1 MALLKFKQGLA
12 TNLPSYVASGESST
26 VGVVY
31 ITSDTQEMKVDLPSG
46 RINISDFVIAD
57 SVDDNGILTVG
68 GKAINKYF
76 DNLFYYVKGETVL
89 RKCTATEIAGEV
101 TSVSWIKIGD
111 LTALNSAVEALTDR
125 VDNAEGKIS
134 ALEAKDTEL
143 ESVIA
148 GLGAE
153 DIKTESDIYVTTK
166 VGNLGIGNIPANTSI
181 QALLLSMLCA
191 DSAPSVTNTSLKF
204 SKGETKYIEVGSST
218 TQEVTASFE
227 DGKYPYGY
235 ALTTDGEVDTTD
247 GSDED
252 KAAGV
257 NNSSDAINHPGV
269 TKSAFTINYRGGDPE
284 ASSTASDTL
293 TVTLNSGVEKA
304 HATQSASASVTH
316 SAGYIPVSI
325 LKNKYKSKKISSNT
339 RTATLE
345 AFRWYEPMYYGF
357 KYEGALIADPEAITA
372 TEIKALSGTVTGETA
387 YNRTT
392 PTNAKATGSWRQ
404 YFIAIPVGC
413 GVELEKAVDTTNQP
427 LPVKKVA
434 NNVKLTFGAAE
445 DPAEVM
451 YEVFYIAF
459 PSAFDTVEFNLTW
472 KQG

>member
-1 MALLKFKQGLA
+1 MALLKFKQGLVG
-12 TNLPSYVASGESST
+12 NLPEYSAES
-26 VGVVY
+26 VGTVY
-31 ITSDTQEMKVDLPSG
+31 ITSDSQEMKVDLPGG
-46 RINISDFVIAD
+46 RISVSDFVIAD
-57 SVDDNGILTVG
+57 SVDANGILTAG
-68 GKAINKYF
+68 GKVINKYF
-76 DNLFYYVKGETVL
+76 DNLFYYVKGEAVL
-89 RKCTATEIAGEV
+89 RKCAATEITETV
-101 TSVSWIKIGD
+101 TSVVWTKIGD
-111 LTALNSAVEALTDR
+111 LEALNSAVEALAGR
-125 VDNAEGKIS
+125 VSTAEGKIT

-143 ESVIA
+143 ESAIA
-148 GLGAE
+148 GINAGNVDTTDE
-153 DIKTESDIYVTTK
+153 IVVTK
-166 VGNLGIGNIPANTSI
+166 AVGNYAVGKKIDPETSL
-181 QALLLSMLCA
+181 QDLLLNMLCA
-191 DSAPSVTNTSLKF
+191 DSAPNITNTSLKF
-204 SKGETKYIEVGSST
+204 SKGSTQYIEVGSST

-227 DGKYPYGY
+227 DGSYPYGY
-235 ALTTDGEVDTTD
+235 ALTTDGAVDTEN
-247 GSDED
+247 GSDGD
-252 KAAGV
+252 KAAKV
-257 NNSSDAINHPGV
+257 ADSSDAKNHPGV

-293 TVTLNSGVEKA
+293 TVTLKSGVEKA
-304 HATQSASASVTH
+304 RATQSATASVTH

-325 LKNKYKSKKISSNT
+325 LKNKYKSRKISSNT

-372 TEIKALSGTVTGETA
+372 AEIKALGGTVTGETA

-392 PTNAKATGSWRQ
+392 PTKAKATGSWRQ

-434 NNVKLTFGAAE
+434 NNVKLSFGAAD

-472 KQG
+472 KKG

>member
-1 MALLKFKQGLA
+1 MALLKFNHGPVDR
-12 TNLPSYVASGESST
+12 LPIYSTET
-26 VGVVY
+26 VGNIY
-31 ITSDTQEMKVDLPSG
+31 ITSDSQEMKVDLPDG
-46 RINISDFVIAD
+46 RINVSDFIIAD
-57 SVDDNGILTVG
+57 SIDANGILTIG
-68 GKAINKYF
+68 EKTLNKYF
-76 DNLFYYVKGETVL
+76 DNIFYYVKGENVL
-89 RKCTATEIAGEV
+89 RKCATTEITETV
-101 TSVSWIKIGD
+101 TSVVWVKIGD
-111 LTALNSAVEALTDR
+111 LEALNSAVEALAGR
-125 VDNAEGKIS
+125 VSTAEGKIT
-134 ALEAKDTEL
+134 ALETKDTEL
-143 ESVIA
+143 ESAIA
-148 GLGAE
+148 GINAGNVDTTDE
-153 DIKTESDIYVTTK
+153 IVVTK
-166 VGNLGIGNIPANTSI
+166 AVGNYAVGKVIDPDTSL
-181 QALLLSMLCA
+181 QDLLLNMLCS
-191 DSAPSVTNTSLKF
+191 DSAPSITNTSLKF
-204 SKGETKYIEVGSST
+204 SKGSTQYIEVGSST

-235 ALTTDGEVDTTD
+235 ALTADGSVDTTD
-247 GSDED
+247 GSDGD

-257 NNSSDAINHPGV
+257 ENSSDGINHPGV

-284 ASSTASDTL
+284 ASSTVSDTL

-304 HATQSASASVTH
+304 HATQSVTASVTH

-372 TEIKALSGTVTGETA
+372 TEIKALGGTVTGETA

-434 NNVKLTFGAAE
+434 NNVKLSFGAAE

>member
-1 MALLKFKQGLA
+1 MALLKFKQGLVG
-12 TNLPSYVASGESST
+12 NLPEYSAESIGT
-26 VGVVY
+26 IY
-31 ITSDTQEMKVDLPSG
+31 ITSDSQEMKVDLPSG
-46 RINISDFVIAD
+46 RISVSDFVIAD
-57 SVDDNGILTVG
+57 AIDANGILTVG
-68 GKAINKYF
+68 GKVINKYF

-89 RKCTATEIAGEV
+89 RKCAATEITETI
-101 TSVSWIKIGD
+101 TSVTWTKIGD
-111 LTALNSAVEALTDR
+111 LEALDSAIEALAER
-125 VDNAEGKIS
+125 VSITEGKIT

-143 ESVIA
+143 ESTIA
-148 GLGAE
+148 GINAGNVDTTDE
-153 DIKTESDIYVTTK
+153 IVVTK
-166 VGNLGIGNIPANTSI
+166 AVGNYAVGKVIDPDTSL
-181 QALLLSMLCA
+181 QDLLLNMLCS

-204 SKGETKYIEVGSST
+204 SKGSTQYIEVGSST

-235 ALTTDGEVDTTD
+235 ALTADGAIDTTD
-247 GSDED
+247 GSDGD

-257 NNSSDAINHPGV
+257 ENSSNGINHPGV
-269 TKSAFTINYRGGDPE
+269 TKSAFTINYRGGEPE
-284 ASSTASDTL
+284 ASSIASDTL
-293 TVTLNSGVEKA
+293 TVTLNSGIEKA
-304 HATQSASASVTH
+304 HATQSATASVTH

-372 TEIKALSGTVTGETA
+372 AEIKALGGTVTGESA

-434 NNVKLTFGAAE
+434 NNVKLSFGATD

-472 KQG
+472 KQD

>member
-1 MALLKFKQGLA
+1 MALLKFKQGFVGK
-12 TNLPSYVASGESST
+12 LPEYSAES
-26 VGVVY
+26 VGTVY
-31 ITSDTQEMKVDLPSG
+31 ITSDSQEMKVDLPGG
-46 RINISDFVIAD
+46 RISISDFVIAD
-57 SVDDNGILTVG
+57 SVDANGILTAG
-68 GKAINKYF
+68 GKVINKYF
-76 DNLFYYVKGETVL
+76 DNLFYYVKGEAVL
-89 RKCTATEIAGEV
+89 RKCAATEITETV
-101 TSVSWIKIGD
+101 TSVVWTKIGD
-111 LTALNSAVEALTDR
+111 LEALNSAVEALAGRIST
-125 VDNAEGKIS
+125 AEGKIT

-143 ESVIA
+143 ESAIA
-148 GLGAE
+148 GINAGNVDTTDE
-153 DIKTESDIYVTTK
+153 IVVTK
-166 VGNLGIGNIPANTSI
+166 AVGNYAVGKKIDPETSL
-181 QALLLSMLCA
+181 QDLLLNMLCA
-191 DSAPSVTNTSLKF
+191 DSAPNITNTSLKF
-204 SKGETKYIEVGSST
+204 SKGSTQYIEVGSST
-218 TQEVTASFE
+218 TQQVTASFE
-227 DGKYPYGY
+227 DGSYPYGY
-235 ALTTDGEVDTTD
+235 ALTTDGAVDTEN
-247 GSDED
+247 GSDGD
-252 KAAGV
+252 KAAKV
-257 NNSSDAINHPGV
+257 ADSNDAKNHPGV

-304 HATQSASASVTH
+304 RATQSATASVTH

-372 TEIKALSGTVTGETA
+372 TEIKALGGTVTGETA

-434 NNVKLTFGAAE
+434 NNVKLSFGAAD

>member
-1 MALLKFKQGLA
+1 MALLKFKQGLVG
-12 TNLPSYVASGESST
+12 NLPEYSAESIGT
-26 VGVVY
+26 VY
-31 ITSDTQEMKVDLPSG
+31 ITSDSQEMKVDLPGG
-46 RINISDFVIAD
+46 RISVSDFIIAD
-57 SVDDNGILTVG
+57 SVDANGILTVG
-68 GKAINKYF
+68 GKVINKYF
-76 DNLFYYVKGETVL
+76 DNLFYYVKGEAVL
-89 RKCTATEIAGEV
+89 RKCAATEITETV
-101 TSVSWIKIGD
+101 TSVVWTKIGD
-111 LTALNSAVEALTDR
+111 LEALNSAVKALAGR
-125 VDNAEGKIS
+125 VSTAEGKIT

-143 ESVIA
+143 ESAIA
-148 GLGAE
+148 GINAGNVDTTDE
-153 DIKTESDIYVTTK
+153 IVVTK
-166 VGNLGIGNIPANTSI
+166 AVGNYAVGKKIDPETSL
-181 QALLLSMLCA
+181 QDLLLNMLCA
-191 DSAPSVTNTSLKF
+191 DSAPNITNTSLKF
-204 SKGETKYIEVGSST
+204 SKGSTQYIEVGSST

-227 DGKYPYGY
+227 DGSYPSGY
-235 ALTTDGEVDTTD
+235 ALTTDGAVDTEN
-247 GSDED
+247 GSDGD
-252 KAAGV
+252 KAAKV
-257 NNSSDAINHPGV
+257 ADSSDAKNHPGV
-269 TKSAFTINYRGGDPE
+269 TKSAFTINYRGGDE

-304 HATQSASASVTH
+304 HATQSATASVTH

-357 KYEGALIADPEAITA
+357 KYEGDLIADPEAITA
-372 TEIKALSGTVTGETA
+372 AEIKALGGTVTGETA

-434 NNVKLTFGAAE
+434 NNVKLSFGAAD

>member
-1 MALLKFKQGLA
+1 MALLKFKQGLVG
-12 TNLPSYVASGESST
+12 NLPEYSTES
-26 VGVVY
+26 VGTVY
-31 ITSDTQEMKVDLPSG
+31 ITSDSQEMKVDLPGG
-46 RINISDFVIAD
+46 RISVSDFVIAD
-57 SVDDNGILTVG
+57 SVDDNGILTAG
-68 GKAINKYF
+68 GKVINKYF
-76 DNLFYYVKGETVL
+76 DNLFYYVKGETIL
-89 RKCTATEIAGEV
+89 RKCAATEITETI
-101 TSVSWIKIGD
+101 TSVAWTKIGD
-111 LTALNSAVEALTDR
+111 LEALNSAVEALAGR
-125 VDNAEGKIS
+125 VSTAEGKIT

-143 ESVIA
+143 ESTIA
-148 GLGAE
+148 GINAGSV
-153 DIKTESDIYVTTK
+153 DTTDKIVVTK
-166 VGNLGIGNIPANTSI
+166 EVGYYKAGKEIDPNTSL
-181 QALLLSMLCA
+181 QDLLLNMLCA
-191 DSAPSVTNTSLKF
+191 DSAPSITNTSLKF

-235 ALTTDGEVDTTD
+235 ALTADGSVDTTD
-247 GSDED
+247 GSDGD

-257 NNSSDAINHPGV
+257 ENSSNGINHPGV

-304 HATQSASASVTH
+304 HATQSATASVTH

-372 TEIKALSGTVTGETA
+372 AEIKALGGTVTEETA

-434 NNVKLTFGAAE
+434 NNVKLSFGASD

-451 YEVFYIAF
+451 YKVFYIAF

>member
-1 MALLKFKQGLA
+1 MALLKFNHGSVDR
-12 TNLPSYVASGESST
+12 LPIYSTET
-26 VGVVY
+26 VGNIY
-31 ITSDTQEMKVDLPSG
+31 ITSDSQEMKVDLPDG
-46 RINISDFVIAD
+46 RINVSDFIIAD
-57 SVDDNGILTVG
+57 SIDANGILTIG
-68 GKAINKYF
+68 EKTLNKYF
-76 DNLFYYVKGETVL
+76 DNIFYYVKGENVL
-89 RKCTATEIAGEV
+89 RKCATTEITETV
-101 TSVSWIKIGD
+101 TSVVWVKIGD
-111 LTALNSAVEALTDR
+111 LEALNSAVEALAGR
-125 VDNAEGKIS
+125 VSTAEGKIT

-148 GLGAE
+148 GINAGNVDTTDE
-153 DIKTESDIYVTTK
+153 IVVTK
-166 VGNLGIGNIPANTSI
+166 AVGNYTVGKVIDPDTSL
-181 QALLLSMLCA
+181 QDLLLNMLCS
-191 DSAPSVTNTSLKF
+191 DSAPSITNTSLKF
-204 SKGETKYIEVGSST
+204 SKGSTQYIEVGSST

-235 ALTTDGEVDTTD
+235 ALTADGSVDTTD
-247 GSDED
+247 GSDGD

-257 NNSSDAINHPGV
+257 ENSSNGINHPGV

-304 HATQSASASVTH
+304 HATQSATASVTH

-325 LKNKYKSKKISSNT
+325 LKNKYKSKKISANT

-357 KYEGALIADPEAITA
+357 KYDNNLIANPEGITA
-372 TEIKALSGTVTGETA
+372 TEIKALGSTVSGESA

-413 GVELEKAVDTTNQP
+413 GKELEKAVDTTNQP

-434 NNVKLTFGAAE
+434 NNVKLSFGAAD